1 MSGSETYRRT
11 KVVLVHP
18 RDTDGER
25 VARSL
30 INLGCRVDYVWPPNN
45 DLPADTNLVFFLLD
59 QRTRRWMLSLI
70 GRERFGVIAILEQE
84 PATAEMLLEDSNPHA
99 VVVKPIRPLD
109 VLTSM
114 VVARSISQYNR
125 RVASKIKKLEE
136 TLRSV
141 RKVETAKSILM
152 KSKNLNECEAYEYL
166 RKTAMNRRVP
176 IGNIASAIIE
186 ASNLLVGD
194 EFVERH

>member
-30 INLGCRVDYVWPPNN
+30 INLGCRVDFVWPPNN

-114 VVARSISQYNR
+114 VVARSISQ
-125 RVASKIKKLEE
+125 
-136 TLRSV
+136 
-141 RKVETAKSILM
+141 
-152 KSKNLNECEAYEYL
+152 
-166 RKTAMNRRVP
+166 
-176 IGNIASAIIE
+176 
-186 ASNLLVGD
+186 
-194 EFVERH
+194 